1 MAIPVIIDTD
11 PGIDDAVAIALALA
25 SPEVEVL
32 ALTTLGGNVGLEHTT
47 RNAQDLLALGGRSDI
62 PVAAGASRPLAA
74 ATVLDAAAA
83 HGRNGLGGV
92 ELPRATSAPDP
103 RAAVDV
109 MVEVIEASSSP
120 VTVLAIGP
128 LTNLAVLH
136 AAHPSTFARIDR
148 IVMMGGGMHRLG
160 NDALAAEFNVW
171 YDPEAAARVFAAG
184 VPIVMVG
191 LDVTEKAVVRSTDI
205 EPLRVAGPLSQA
217 VASMIGC
224 FMEMDAEWHG
234 ERCSL
239 HDAVALCYLL
249 EPSLLELR
257 PYWVGVECTGTLT
270 RGMTVV
276 DVRNF
281 TKRSPNAQVA
291 VDVDTRRFVELL
303 ATRLGPA

>member
-1 MAIPVIIDTD
+1 VAIPVIIDTD
-11 PGIDDAVAIALALA
+11 PGVDDAVAIALALA
-25 SPEVEVL
+25 SPEVEVR
-32 ALTTLGGNVGLEHTT
+32 ALTTLGGNVGLERTT
-47 RNAQDLLALGGRSDI
+47 RNAQDLLALAGRSDI

-83 HGRNGLGGV
+83 HGQNGLGGV
-92 ELPRATSAPDP
+92 ELPRASCAADP

-109 MVEVIEASSSP
+109 MVEVIQASSSP

-160 NDALAAEFNVW
+160 NDALAAEFNVS

-191 LDVTEKAVVRSTDI
+191 LDVTEKAIVRRTDI
-205 EPLRVAGPLSQA
+205 EPLRAAGPLSQA
-217 VASMIGC
+217 VASMIDR
-224 FMEMDAEWHG
+224 FMEMDAEWLG
-234 ERCSL
+234 ERCIL
-239 HDAVALCYLL
+239 HDAVALSYLL
-249 EPSLLELR
+249 EPSLLDVR

-276 DVRNF
+276 DVRHF

-291 VDVDTRRFVELL
+291 VDVDARRFVDLL
-303 ATRLGPA
+303 VTRLGPA

>member
-1 MAIPVIIDTD
+1 MAVPVIIDTD

-25 SPEVEVL
+25 SPEVDVL
-32 ALTTLGGNVGLEHTT
+32 ALTTLGGNVGIELTT
-47 RNAQDLLALGGRSDI
+47 RNAEDLLALAGRSDI
-62 PVAAGASRPLAA
+62 PVTAGASRPLVA
-74 ATVLDAAAA
+74 ATVLDAADA
-83 HGRNGLGGV
+83 HGRNGFGGI
-92 ELPRATSAPDP
+92 ELPRASCAPDP
-103 RAAVDV
+103 RTAVDL

-136 AAHPSTFARIDR
+136 AAHPTTFARIDR

-160 NDALAAEFNVW
+160 NDALAAEFNVS

-191 LDVTEKAVVRSTDI
+191 LDVTEKAVVRRTDI
-205 EPLRVAGPLSQA
+205 EPLRAAGPLSQA
-217 VASMIGC
+217 VASMIDC
-224 FMEMDAEWHG
+224 FMEMDVEWNG
-234 ERCSL
+234 ERCCL
-239 HDAVALCYLL
+239 HDAVAMAHLL
-249 EPSLLELR
+249 DPSLLELR

-281 TKRSPNAQVA
+281 TKQPPNAQVA
-291 VDVDTRRFVELL
+291 VDVDARRFVELL
-303 ATRLGPA
+303 VARLGPA